1 MEMAKNYIIDCLLLE
16 VYGLVL
22 SYNAWMSSLI
32 VLMQG
37 SILSEADETP
47 FSRLSEIYVDLHKFL
62 EAKDSKVFKNFAQ
75 NYHVSSNIGT
85 AKT

>member
-1 MEMAKNYIIDCLLLE
+1 MEKAKNYIIDCLLLE
-16 VYGLVL
+16 VYCPY
-22 SYNAWMSSLI
+22 SAWMGSFI

-62 EAKDSKVFKNFAQ
+62 EAKDSKVFYFFFLFLNVAQ
-75 NYHVSSNIGT
+75 KYM
-85 AKT
+85 